1 LIKFKFLYRNGC
13 HLCEDMYKLIYPYES
28 SHNIMIEMVNIDKDS
43 TLQHKYGSLIPVLT
57 DADDNEICHY
67 FFDKIRFERVLND

>member
-1 LIKFKFLYRNGC
+1 
-13 HLCEDMYKLIYPYES
+13 
-28 SHNIMIEMVNIDKDS
+28 MIEMVNIDKDS